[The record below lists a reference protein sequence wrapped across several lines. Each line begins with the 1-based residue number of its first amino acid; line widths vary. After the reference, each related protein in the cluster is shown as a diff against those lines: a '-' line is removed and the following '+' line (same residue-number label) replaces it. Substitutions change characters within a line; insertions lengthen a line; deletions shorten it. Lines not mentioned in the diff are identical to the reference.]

1 MSTGT
6 RGKAAESAVKKR
18 LEVRAKSSN
27 FAYWRLP
34 DARAG
39 SFMPTLAD
47 FMYVD
52 DGEMTLLEVKEVAH
66 TYRLPYGNFGE
77 DQVAR
82 MRVFQAAG
90 ANTLVLI
97 HHSTTKL
104 WRYGRVDQ
112 FLDRS
117 VGGSWNLSSWPTFK
131 LEEIL

>member
-1 MSTGT
+1 MTVGT
-6 RGKAAESAVKKR
+6 RGKAAETAVKRR
-18 LEVRAKSSN
+18 LEVLAKSAD
-27 FAYWRLP
+27 FAYARLP

-39 SFMPTLAD
+39 SFMPALAD
-47 FMYVD
+47 FMMVRQ
-52 DGEMTLLEVKEVAH
+52 GVMTLIEVKETQH
-66 TYRLPYGNFGE
+66 DYRLVHPNFGE

-90 ANTLVLI
+90 ASTLVLI
-97 HHSTTKL
+97 HHSTIKR

-117 VGGSWNLSSWPTFK
+117 IGGSWDLRTWPTFK